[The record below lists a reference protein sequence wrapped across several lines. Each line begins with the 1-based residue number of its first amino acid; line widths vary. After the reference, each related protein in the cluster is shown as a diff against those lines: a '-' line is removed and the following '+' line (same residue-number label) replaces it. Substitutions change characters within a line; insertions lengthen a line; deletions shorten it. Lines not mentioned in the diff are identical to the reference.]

1 MAEAP
6 YNVLMILADQHHAGL
21 MGCSG
26 FAGVQTPNLD
36 GLAAE
41 GMRFTNAYCPRFARR
56 AA

>member
-1 MAEAP
+1 VTAEAP

-21 MGCSG
+21 MGCSR

-41 GMRFTNAYCPRFARR
+41 GMRFTNAYCP
-56 AA
+56 